1 MFCCSLDI
9 SVSYAHTRSR
19 TRRMRR
25 AKASVSIA
33 SVSRPAAD
41 VGEKP
46 TTPSRY
52 PPAWLLSYI
61 KHHTRA
67 IQKGYVKA
75 HNKVTVKGLRTV
87 HSFMNSKVV
96 GPCLTVI
103 GPASTVGRGCGLA
116 WQRGCA
122 QNHGA
127 MRRSK
132 VLGRGRRQGRGS
144 LRDLFWPRLRDLSE
158 NWRTT
163 HRPLAHFTKQN
174 DVGKSMFP
182 VPLFAFASPAGL
194 WRTTDNWAATS
205 RVEEHRGCRRAKLY

>member
-103 GPASTVGRGCGLA
+103 GPAPGR
-116 WQRGCA
+116 
-122 QNHGA
+122 
-127 MRRSK
+127 
-132 VLGRGRRQGRGS
+132 
-144 LRDLFWPRLRDLSE
+144 PRLWLGMAAGLRAKSRSDAPVESP
-158 NWRTT
+158 RTRAPAGAGEFT
-163 HRPLAHFTKQN
+163 RSFLAPAARLIRKLAHDAPPF
-174 DVGKSMFP
+174 G
-182 VPLFAFASPAGL
+182 AFHKAKRCRQVYVSSAAFRICVAR
-194 WRTTDNWAATS
+194 RTLAHDRQLGGYLA
-205 RVEEHRGCRRAKLY
+205 R